1 MFGLMLWGRNS
12 QIQDPVSST
21 STTESTGPQIV
32 NKAVGSP
39 ANVLAVV
46 NGLTVTISWDSV
58 ALADAYHVVIAFNNN
73 PYLNV
78 KQVVRQIVVRS
89 FSLEHAV

>member
-12 QIQDPVSST
+12 QIRDPVSSI

-32 NKAVGSP
+32 NKAVGFP
-39 ANVLAVV
+39 ANILAVV
-46 NGLTVTISWDSV
+46 NGPTVTISSDSV
-58 ALADAYHVVIAFNNN
+58 ALADPYHVVITFNNS

-78 KQVVRQIVVRS
+78 KQVARQIVVRT
-89 FSLEHAV
+89 FSLERTV